1 MLVDSS
7 SERPRMDLE
16 LPVWFEIGS
25 LVVLTLILAADLLL
39 ILKRPHIPSTRES
52 TLWVVFYVCLALVF
66 ALLMWIFAG
75 PEFAGQFVAGW
86 LTEYSLSIDNLF
98 VFVLIMSQFAVP
110 RRYQQEVLM
119 VGIIIALV
127 LRGLFILVGAA
138 VIENFSPIF
147 YIFGAFLVWTA
158 YRQAFPG
165 RDHDDD
171 QQRENFIVRVLR
183 RSVDISDHYDG
194 AKLRTVVDGKKMF
207 TPMIIVFAAIGVTD
221 LLFAIDS
228 IPAIFGI
235 TTSPF
240 IVFTA
245 NIFALMGLRQLYFLL
260 GDLLDRLRYLH
271 YGIAFILAFI
281 GLKLI
286 FHAMHVNEL
295 PFINGGEHIEWAPE
309 ISTWMSLGVI
319 VASMAVATIA
329 SLIASA
335 QDKKKGE
342 DAKSVASAHPAGP
355 AAPTQTATKAAE
367 KVADE
372 KGTPP
377 TVER

>member
-1 MLVDSS
+1 
-7 SERPRMDLE
+7 MDLE
-16 LPVWFEIGS
+16 LPLWFEIGS
-25 LVVLTLILAADLLL
+25 LVILTLILIADLLL
-39 ILKRPHIPSTRES
+39 ILKRPHIPSAKES

-66 ALLMWIFAG
+66 AGLMWIFAG
-75 PEFAGQFVAGW
+75 GEYAGQFVAGW

-127 LRGLFILVGAA
+127 LRGLFILLGAA
-138 VIENFSPIF
+138 IIEEFSWVF
-147 YIFGAFLVWTA
+147 YLFGAFLVYTA
-158 YRQAFPG
+158 VRQAFPG
-165 RDHDDD
+165 GEHDEEVK
-171 QQRENFIVRVLR
+171 QEAFIVRVLR
-183 RSVDISDHYDG
+183 RTIDISDHYDG
-194 AKLRTVVDGKKMF
+194 AKIRTVVGGKKMW

-235 TTSPF
+235 TQSAF

-281 GLKLI
+281 GLKLV

-295 PFINGGEHIEWAPE
+295 PFINNGEPIEWAPE
-309 ISTWMSLGVI
+309 ISTWMSLAVI
-319 VASMAVATIA
+319 VISMAVATIA
-329 SLIASA
+329 SL
-335 QDKKKGE
+335 
-342 DAKSVASAHPAGP
+342 VASARDKRRGVTDAAAP
-355 AAPTQTATKAAE
+355 AAT
-367 KVADE
+367 DG
-372 KGTPP
+372 KG
-377 TVER
+377 

>member
-1 MLVDSS
+1 
-7 SERPRMDLE
+7 MDLE
-16 LPVWFEIGS
+16 LPLWFEIGS
-25 LVVLTLILAADLLL
+25 LVILTLILVADLLL
-39 ILKRPHIPSTRES
+39 ILKRPHIPSTKES
-52 TLWVVFYVCLALVF
+52 TLWVVFYVTLAL
-66 ALLMWIFAG
+66 IFAG
-75 PEFAGQFVAGW
+75 LMWVFAGGEYAGQFVAGW

-98 VFVLIMSQFAVP
+98 VFVLIMTQFSVP

-127 LRGLFILVGAA
+127 LRGLFILLGAA
-138 VIENFSPIF
+138 IIEQFSWVF
-147 YIFGAFLVWTA
+147 YLFGAFLIWTA
-158 YRQAFPG
+158 IRQAFPG
-165 RDHDDD
+165 GDHDDD
-171 QQRENFIVRVLR
+171 VKQENFVVRLLR
-183 RSVDISDHYDG
+183 RTIDISDSYDG
-194 AKLRTVVDGKKMF
+194 AKIRTVVDGKKMW

-281 GLKLI
+281 GVKLV
-286 FHAMHVNEL
+286 FHAMHENEL
-295 PFINGGEHIEWAPE
+295 PFINGGQHIEWVPV

-319 VASMAVATIA
+319 VVSMAVATAA

-335 QDKKKGE
+335 RDRRLGRT
-342 DAKSVASAHPAGP
+342 DATAGVVDDGTG
-355 AAPTQTATKAAE
+355 APPEVEAAAE
-367 KVADE
+367 AVAEE
-372 KGTPP
+372 KGTPSTVDQRP
-377 TVER
+377 TER